1 MGKRSRKSKR
11 RVNSLFMMLLLTTV
25 LMVASTYAWFSA
37 NREVSITG
45 ITAKVAAAEGLQI
58 SLDGKKW
65 TSSIA
70 VSEDILDDLGTITV
84 GETGNEQTINVNN
97 YTWAEE
103 LEPVSTDG
111 TITGNDVKF
120 EFGEVSAE
128 GDALFG
134 VADAPTNG
142 GKFIAFDIYLKNS
155 SSNDDGDNL
164 QLNTGTSVAIN
175 TTENGKQNTGLENC
189 VRAGILLYSSTSQ
202 FTAAQGDIV
211 QMTAGASPR
220 FAIWEPN
227 YTAHIGEVVENDG
240 RISAAD
246 DEWDTLALKPNTV
259 GKNIKAINTDET
271 DIYECNADGV
281 IASGAT
287 ATAFLAVPSTV
298 TSDTGSVTE
307 IKYLTSTA
315 DGTTKLN
322 LTKNSIQKA
331 RVYIWLEGQ
340 DPDCNDTASTGRAF
354 DIAINLRKPSKQ
366 ELAGTPTATPT
377 ATP

>member
-65 TSSIA
+65 SSTVS
-70 VSEDILDDLGTITV
+70 VSEAILAALETVTI
-84 GETGNEQTINVNN
+84 GEGNEAQTLKVNN
-97 YTWAEE
+97 YTWADE

-111 TITGNDVKF
+111 TITGNDVNF
-120 EFGEVSAE
+120 EYGDVSAD
-128 GDALFG
+128 GATLFEI
-134 VADAPTNG
+134 ANSAANG
-142 GKFIAFDIYLKNS
+142 GKYIVFDIYLKNS
-155 SSNDDGDNL
+155 SSNDGGDNL
-164 QLNTGTSVAIN
+164 QLSTGSSVTIN
-175 TTENGKQNTGLENC
+175 TTEGGKANTGLENC
-189 VRAGILLYSSTSQ
+189 VRAGVLLYSSTSQ
-202 FTAAQGDIV
+202 FTAAQSDII
-211 QMTAGASPR
+211 QMTAGSTPR

-240 RISAAD
+240 RISAAND
-246 DEWDTLALKPNTV
+246 QWDTRALKPNTV
-259 GKNIKAINTDET
+259 GKNIRQINTSAT
-271 DIYECNADGV
+271 SIYECNSDGV
-281 IASGAT
+281 VADGAT
-287 ATAFLAVPSTV
+287 ATAFLDIPNTV
-298 TSDTGSVTE
+298 TSATGSVTE

-322 LTKNSIQKA
+322 LAKNSIHKA

-354 DIAINLRKPSKQ
+354 DISINLRKPTKA
-366 ELAGTPTATPT
+366 ELATPT
-377 ATP
+377 PSPAQQGG